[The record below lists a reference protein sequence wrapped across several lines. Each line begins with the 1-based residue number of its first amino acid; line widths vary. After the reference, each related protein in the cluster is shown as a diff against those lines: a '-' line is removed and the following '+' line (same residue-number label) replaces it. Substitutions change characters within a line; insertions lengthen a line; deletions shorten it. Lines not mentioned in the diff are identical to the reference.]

1 MPNQYSARCKVN
13 MITVKVIV
21 FTLLVLFGLYSFG
34 MGIKERYDVLM
45 MAKPENRFD
54 EPGQRLWGALS
65 IIFGQKRLL
74 REPGAGLMHLLI
86 FWGLIVFS
94 FGLVQFILEGLF
106 PGAAIPVI
114 GVNPYF
120 YLLVDIFGV
129 AAAVGMLVSAYRRY
143 IARVP
148 RLGVGNWPEEKVIVA
163 LISAIVLMIT
173 SYFISTGAHA
183 VSVGSDRYA
192 LAPVSGWLAILFND
206 MDQVARQGL
215 YNVFWWINVA
225 MALGLLVFFR
235 YSHLVHPMAAPLNI
249 YFRNLQPRGGS
260 IRDLD
265 LENEEEEN
273 FGVSK
278 ITDYTWKQLLDCY
291 ACAECGR
298 CQDNCPAYLSGKPL
312 SPKQLIATLKE
323 NLPHKAKYLGG
334 LKDAYAAT
342 ENGDGGQ
349 NDLPVLAG
357 NVISEDTIWS
367 CTTCY
372 ACQEHCPQLNE
383 HINKII
389 DLRRNLVLD
398 QSEFPGEAQL
408 AFTNLERNFN
418 PWGVGWSSRG
428 DWATEMDVQTMD
440 EAEGAE
446 YLLFVGCAGSFDDR
460 IKNVTTALVKILRSA
475 GISFAILGAE
485 EKCCGDSARRL
496 GNEYLFQTLVQEN
509 IETFN
514 EYGVKKIITAC
525 PHCFNTLKNEY
536 PRFGGNYEV
545 IHHTQFI
552 NRLIEE
558 KKITLSGLSRPL
570 TLTYHDSCYLGRYN
584 NEYEAPR
591 RIINGLPGISLVEM
605 DRNKSKSFCCG
616 AGGGRMWLEENIGK
630 RINVMRTEQALATR
644 PDIIA
649 VNCPFCLTMIE
660 DGLKEFDQAENIKVK
675 DIAELVVGYLQ

>member
-1 MPNQYSARCKVN
+1 MFA
-13 MITVKVIV
+13 VKIIV
-21 FTLLVLFGLYSFG
+21 FIVLVLFGLYSFA
-34 MGIKERYDVLM
+34 MGIKERFDILA

-54 EPGQRLWGALS
+54 QPGYRLWGALPVV
-65 IIFGQKRLL
+65 FGQKRLL

-94 FGLVQFILEGLF
+94 LGMVQFIIEGLF
-106 PGAAIPVI
+106 PGITIPVI
-114 GVNPYF
+114 GNNPYF

-129 AAAVGMLVSAYRRY
+129 AAIVGMLVSAYRRY
-143 IARVP
+143 IAKVP
-148 RLGVGNWPEEKVIVA
+148 RLGVGGWPEEKVIVA
-163 LISAIVLMIT
+163 LISAIVLMVT
-173 SYFISTGAHA
+173 SYFVSTGANA
-183 VSVGSDRYA
+183 VLAGSGRYA
-192 LAPVSGWLAILFND
+192 LAPLSGWLAVLFEG
-206 MDQVARQGL
+206 MSQVALQVL
-215 YNVFWWINVA
+215 YNVFWWINVVMA
-225 MALGLLVFFR
+225 MGLLVFFR
-235 YSHLVHPMAAPLNI
+235 YSHLVHPLAAPLNI

-278 ITDYTWKQLLDCY
+278 ITDYTWKQLFDCY

-298 CQDNCPAYLSGKPL
+298 CQDNCPAFLSGKPL

-323 NLPHKAKYLGG
+323 NLPQPVKQPGG
-334 LKDAYAAT
+334 LKEAYAAT
-342 ENGDGGQ
+342 ENGNEGQ
-349 NDLPVLAG
+349 QTELPELAG
-357 NVISEDTIWS
+357 NIISEDVIWS

-418 PWGVGWSSRG
+418 PWGVGWSNRG
-428 DWATEMDVQTMD
+428 DWAAEMDVQTID

-446 YLLFVGCAGSFDDR
+446 YLLYVGCAGSFDDR
-460 IKNVTTALVKILRSA
+460 VKNVTAALVKILKSA

-496 GNEYLFQTLVQEN
+496 GNEYLFQTLAQEN

-514 EYGVKKIITAC
+514 EYGIKKIITAC

-536 PRFGGNYEV
+536 PRLGGNYEV
-545 IHHTQFI
+545 IHHTQMI
-552 NRLIEE
+552 SRLIEE
-558 KKITLSGLSRPL
+558 GRIKLSGLNQRLS
-570 TLTYHDSCYLGRYN
+570 LTYHDSCYLGRYN
-584 NEYEAPR
+584 NEYVAPR
-591 RIINGLPGISLVEM
+591 RIINSLPGISMVEM
-605 DRNKSKSFCCG
+605 DRNKNKAFCCG

-630 RINVMRTEQALATR
+630 RINVMRTEQALATS

-660 DGLKEFDQAENIKVK
+660 DGLKEFDRAENVK
-675 DIAELVVGYLQ
+675 ARDIAELVAGYLQ